1 MKFLIF
7 NIAVTAALVYLLIG
21 EGKMPSLDDVMSRTE
36 KATTQVTS
44 TIAGMVTPERQK
56 PPMVGRPSVPRPP
69 QPIVRAE
76 PSPISEKA
84 GLVNATPVVASV
96 DPRPTATVTP
106 TLDPK
111 TQSDVPSLTVTAT
124 KPTLAPLPPAQTVTQ
139 RQVKPVPVP
148 TTTSNLGSAPT
159 VATAKSPVFTETAAP
174 KFMTPVERRRELA
187 KLARSAEVLFIDRL
201 SK

>member
-21 EGKMPSLDDVMSRTE
+21 EGQMPGLDDVMSRTE

-44 TIAGMVTPERQK
+44 AIVGMVTPERQE
-56 PPMVGRPSVPRPP
+56 PLVVRRPSTPRALRPVPPTDP
-69 QPIVRAE
+69 T
-76 PSPISEKA
+76 PSSEDA
-84 GLVNATPVVASV
+84 SPANETPMVASV
-96 DPRPTATVTP
+96 DRHPEATVTP
-106 TLDPK
+106 TLDPE
-111 TQSDVPSLTVTAT
+111 TQSDVPTLTVTAT

-139 RQVKPVPVP
+139 RQVKPVPIP
-148 TTTSNLGSAPT
+148 TTTSNLDSAPT
-159 VATAKSPVFTETAAP
+159 VAAAKSPVVTETAAP

-187 KLARSAEVLFIDRL
+187 KLARSAETLFIDRL